1 MKREKLKI
9 RIFKGDL
16 NQKGMERIG
25 IIMIKII
32 RRENSMIGKI
42 IEMSKINGMNKI
54 NGIIINIIIKI
65 IIKRVIKIMI
75 KT

>member
-1 MKREKLKI
+1 MKREKLEI

-16 NQKGMERIG
+16 NQKGMESIG